1 MDVAALYP
9 NCKVKGTMLAIEEG
23 TKLSGMNYERINK
36 GFLTKFVS
44 ITTKGKSG
52 NPRIDEF
59 LQTPKPRT
67 TLASWMKR
75 KSETQFLG
83 PPKRTV
89 GELTPQD
96 LRVMLGLAS
105 SRSTRHV
112 MMNHFFS
119 INGQIYRQ
127 RDGSPIDKDLS
138 VEGASLYMILW
149 DKKFMKKLKTLGIN
163 LGLYKRYVDDI
174 VVGLRG
180 ISPGWFFDRNSNRM
194 KFDAQNQYTTW
205 ESDARTLAVLRDIA
219 NSLDSDIQFE
229 TDVPSAH
236 QSGFASLGFTP
247 FCCK

>member
-1 MDVAALYP
+1 MRVGLSKLVNTEVCSTEELCYHIGQYNKLVKQANQSIRIQPQRGNKAVPIQGGSLVIGSMDVAALYP

-23 TKLSGMNYERINK
+23 TKLSGMNYEQVNK

-127 RDGSPIDKDLS
+127 RDGSPIGMDLS
-138 VEGASLYMILW
+138 VEGASLYNLVGQEIHEKAENTW
-149 DKKFMKKLKTLGIN
+149 DQ
-163 LGLYKRYVDDI
+163 
-174 VVGLRG
+174 LR
-180 ISPGWFFDRNSNRM
+180 
-194 KFDAQNQYTTW
+194 A
-205 ESDARTLAVLRDIA
+205 
-219 NSLDSDIQFE
+219 IQ
-229 TDVPSAH
+229 TI
-236 QSGFASLGFTP
+236 
-247 FCCK
+247 CR